1 MFLEQYECE
10 VYNFYETSV
19 VFSEYLTPPSL
30 ASSSLDDHNVSKGA
44 NFSSLKNL
52 GQHIFQKITTP
63 PELLNLPINI
73 QVYTVSAF
81 QR

>member
-1 MFLEQYECE
+1 MT
-10 VYNFYETSV
+10 VTGSIFYETSV

-30 ASSSLDDHNVSKGA
+30 ASSSLRNHNFSKGA
-44 NFSSLKNL
+44 NFSSLRNV

-63 PELLNLPINI
+63 PEPLNLPINVR
-73 QVYTVSAF
+73 VYTVSAF